1 MQLIS
6 DTSKTHVIGCPM
18 NIFSVKRK
26 MLKGK
31 LKTWNHETFSII
43 PDFIKEGQKD
53 LQDIQGQIQTSGYNE
68 NFGTLEKNA
77 QIRIEDAL
85 KRQN

>member
-1 MQLIS
+1 
-6 DTSKTHVIGCPM
+6 
-18 NIFSVKRK
+18 

-31 LKTWNHETFSII
+31 LKTWNHGTFSIV

-53 LQDIQGQIQTSGYNE
+53 LQDIQGQIQTSGYND

-85 KRQN
+85 KRQNWFWKEKARMKWHDDGDFVG